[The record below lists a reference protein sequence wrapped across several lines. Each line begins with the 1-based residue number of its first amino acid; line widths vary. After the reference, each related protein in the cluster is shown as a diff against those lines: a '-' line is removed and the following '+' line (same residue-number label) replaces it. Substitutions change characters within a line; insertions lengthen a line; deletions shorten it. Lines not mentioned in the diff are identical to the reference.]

1 MLKPLYF
8 LILSLAFAL
17 FLKSGDCLLSARHT
31 SPGEHGIADRVGTD
45 EAVSSMK
52 RDVDHD
58 EIVNV
63 FEIFA
68 NSLLGELGVAV
79 LDDQVSTDIMSTG
92 YFVCDIAG
100 DSVLAVSPVGGHL
113 ASINI
118 QEHKGGF
125 LNPRGLTL
133 LLLM

>member
-1 MLKPLYF
+1 MYS

-31 SPGEHGIADRVGTD
+31 SPGEHGVADRVGTD
-45 EAVSSMK
+45 EAVSSVK
-52 RDVDHD
+52 RNIDHG

-63 FEIFA
+63 LEIFA

-79 LDDQVSTDIMSTG
+79 LDYQVSTDMISAG
-92 YFVCDIAG
+92 YFVYDIAG

-118 QEHKGGF
+118 QEHRGGF

-133 LLLM
+133 LLLT